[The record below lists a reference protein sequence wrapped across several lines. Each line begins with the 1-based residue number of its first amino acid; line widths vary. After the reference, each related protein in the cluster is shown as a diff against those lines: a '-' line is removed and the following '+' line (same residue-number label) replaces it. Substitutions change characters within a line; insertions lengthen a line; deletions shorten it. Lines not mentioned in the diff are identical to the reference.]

1 MVFVVVLWCSIP
13 TSLKLCSDKN
23 ISEKERR
30 RVTSLLLLFKVL
42 MTALGASSYLY
53 HL

>member
-1 MVFVVVLWCSIP
+1 MVFNSNILEAVFRY
-13 TSLKLCSDKN
+13 